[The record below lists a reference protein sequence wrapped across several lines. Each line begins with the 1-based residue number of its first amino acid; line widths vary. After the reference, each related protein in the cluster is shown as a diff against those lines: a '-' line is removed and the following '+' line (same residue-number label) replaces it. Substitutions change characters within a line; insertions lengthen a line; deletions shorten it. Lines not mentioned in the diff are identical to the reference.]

1 MLRDHNL
8 FRWYGQT
15 NAVLPLIALD
25 GVRDTYPTRR
35 VPNLPR
41 PAGRAPTSTRPQ
53 LVTLASAI
61 RASADPAAQA
71 ALVAAATSYIEGSRK
86 FAGADILLDH
96 NRKIALRMAN
106 LHLPQR
112 LGGGSGARF
121 DPTMWLTPTRDAAF
135 WRMFIDIRR
144 GGRLHRAPH
153 ARHRT
158 MMRQSLGIL
167 RRAFGPR
174 FAQLSWSAETV
185 RVVCDLA
192 CAIGPIS
199 GNPQIA
205 HAIQQLEKKPSI
217 RRRLG
222 ITRRAGYGH
231 GKNGL
236 AATSHIGGSRP

>member
-144 GGRLHRAPH
+144 GGRLHQTDSHTSNSQRKAD
-153 ARHRT
+153 
-158 MMRQSLGIL
+158 
-167 RRAFGPR
+167 RRADHGS
-174 FAQLSWSAETV
+174 LDGTETV
-185 RVVCDLA
+185 SLMN
-192 CAIGPIS
+192 S
-199 GNPQIA
+199 
-205 HAIQQLEKKPSI
+205 KKRTAS
-217 RRRLG
+217 
-222 ITRRAGYGH
+222 
-231 GKNGL
+231 
-236 AATSHIGGSRP
+236 